1 MSKVFEKWADT
12 LAGCPPPGQGVNT
25 WLFGR
30 LRSAAA
36 RGVEAAEAVA
46 ELPRWMSRAPRTGEL
61 ARAVRRAYAGTGAQ
75 VTLTGEAAREARR
88 RRAAEGRRWDAALR
102 SYIEA
107 GRELGFEEPDLWES
121 SPTRIEW
128 EPGAQ
133 DAVAW
138 LRRMFLPEDRVMLLD
153 SIDSSRASFG
163 REVRFRGDWIAE
175 LERRGG
181 AGEPLPL
188 YAFANP
194 IAPRPK
200 WGMTGGGNP
209 HPSPRAKGS
218 VAAFRC
224 AVVEHDDLPL
234 AEQFAFWGGWAA
246 RHGWGRVRSVTYTG
260 GKSLHVLLSV
270 EGVNSLAD
278 WAGWAE
284 RGPLAQFAR
293 MGFDRAFFNPA
304 QATRLPGAVRPE
316 TGRVQKLLFLE
327 VTKDEQ

>member
-1 MSKVFEKWADT
+1 MSRRFEIWSGT

-30 LRSAAA
+30 LRSAAE
-36 RGVEAAEAVA
+36 RGVEAAEAA
-46 ELPRWMSRAPRTGEL
+46 AALPRWMSRPPRPGEL
-61 ARAVRRAYAGTGAQ
+61 ERAVRRAYAETGAGGM
-75 VTLTGEAAREARR
+75 LTREAEREAKRREAAES
-88 RRAAEGRRWDAALR
+88 RRWDAALR
-102 SYIEA
+102 SYVEA
-107 GRELGFEEPDLWES
+107 GRELGFEEPDLWEA
-121 SPTRIEW
+121 SPVRIDW
-128 EPGAQ
+128 EPGWQ
-133 DAVAW
+133 DAVEW
-138 LRRMFLPEDRVMLLD
+138 LRRMFRPDERVLLLD
-153 SIDSSRASFG
+153 SIHSARASFG

-175 LERRGG
+175 LERRGR

-194 IAPRPK
+194 VAQRAK
-200 WGMTGGGNP
+200 WGLTGGENP

-218 VAAFRC
+218 VGAFRC

-270 EGVNSLAD
+270 EGVGSLAE
-278 WAGWAE
+278 WARWAE

-316 TGRVQKLLFLE
+316 TGRVQKLLVLGG
-327 VTKDEQ
+327 DA